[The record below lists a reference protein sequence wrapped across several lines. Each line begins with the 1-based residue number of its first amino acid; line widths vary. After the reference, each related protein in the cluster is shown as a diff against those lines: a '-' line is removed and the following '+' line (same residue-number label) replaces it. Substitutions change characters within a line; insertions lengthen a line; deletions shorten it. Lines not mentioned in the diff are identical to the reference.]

1 MQNQVYVFVV
11 FILNGFLIGIIFDCF
26 RILRKSFKTP
36 DFVTYIEDVLFG
48 IITGLLIL
56 YSILKFNNG
65 ELRLFLFIGIFLG
78 LLLYLLVFSK
88 VFIKISV
95 FIISTIKKI
104 INYIILIPVKF
115 ICKLIRRIFFKPII
129 VVCFS
134 LKKGVKKIKLSSFK
148 IKKKTIE
155 DVGSTT
161 LVTTQKNK

>member
-1 MQNQVYVFVV
+1 MYVFIA

-36 DFVTYIEDVLFG
+36 DFVTYIEDILFG

-88 VFIKISV
+88 VFMKVSI
-95 FIISTIKKI
+95 FIISIIKKT
-104 INYIILIPVKF
+104 INILIIIPIKF
-115 ICKLIRRIFFKPII
+115 VYKLFKKIFFKPVIFI
-129 VVCFS
+129 CIS
-134 LKKGVKKIKLSSFK
+134 LKKGVRKIKLPQIRFK
-148 IKKKTIE
+148 M
-155 DVGSTT
+155 
-161 LVTTQKNK
+161 KNKKDLG

>member
-1 MQNQVYVFVV
+1 MQNQVYVFIA

-36 DFVTYIEDVLFG
+36 DFVTYIEDILFG

-88 VFIKISV
+88 VFIKTSV

-104 INYIILIPVKF
+104 INYIIIIPIKF
-115 ICKLIRRIFFKPII
+115 IYKLIRKIFFKPI
-129 VVCFS
+129 VVICFS
-134 LKKGVKKIKLSSFK
+134 IKNWVKKIKFTEIK
-148 IKKKTIE
+148 INKKKKEKIA
-155 DVGSTT
+155 
-161 LVTTQKNK
+161 Q

>member
-1 MQNQVYVFVV
+1 MYVFIA

-36 DFVTYIEDVLFG
+36 DFVTYIEDILFG

-88 VFIKISV
+88 VFMKTSI
-95 FIISTIKKI
+95 FIISMLKKTIYFVI
-104 INYIILIPVKF
+104 IVPIKF
-115 ICKLIRRIFFKPII
+115 ICKLFKKIFFKPI
-129 VVCFS
+129 VFVCISF
-134 LKKGVKKIKLSSFK
+134 KKGIRKIKLPNISHLIQKSTIK
-148 IKKKTIE
+148 IKNKK
-155 DVGSTT
+155 DLG
-161 LVTTQKNK
+161 